1 MSAKEAQT
9 YDAIVVGSGMTG
21 GWAAKELTESGLKTL
36 VLERGRLVEHI
47 KDYPTANKD
56 PWELD
61 YGNELSVKDKEEYYV
76 QKNVFNFKQ
85 DTKHFFVK
93 DVDHPYN
100 QVKPFNWIRGYQTG
114 GKSLMWSRHCFRWS
128 DLDFEANAKE
138 GIGIDWP
145 IRYRDIAPWYD
156 RIEEF
161 IGVSGENAGLPQLPD
176 QKLLPPLEMNCIEE
190 HVKKQIAARYDDRKM
205 IVARVAIL
213 TRPHNGRGRC
223 QSRNMCARGC
233 PYGAYFSSNS
243 STLPAAAKTGN
254 MTLRPFSIVHSLI
267 YDADKNRVT
276 GVRVIDAETRE
287 THEYFSKIVFLNSG
301 TLNTTL
307 ILMNSTSRHFPNG
320 FANSSGVL
328 GNYLMDHQEAG
339 GAIGFYQGFEDK
351 YYHGRKPNGMYI
363 PRFRNVKEKRSD
375 YVRGFAYECYSGRG
389 GWQGGYYR
397 MGMGEDFKNDITR
410 PGPWQ
415 MLLIG
420 YGECLPNV
428 KNKVTLNTDKKDQ
441 WGLPTLNVDM
451 QYGENELTMRKDM
464 QASAEEILRT
474 SGMKNVGPLSLHP
487 TPGGCIHEMGTARM
501 GNDPKTSVL
510 NRFNQCHDVPNLFV
524 TDGSCMVSTACQN
537 PSLTYMA
544 LTARACDFA
553 VKEMKKGKL

>member
-1 MSAKEAQT
+1 MSSKESRT

-21 GWAAKELTESGLKTL
+21 GWAAKELTEEGLKTL

-61 YGNELSVKDKEEYYV
+61 YGNDLSLKDREEYFI
-76 QKNVFNFKQ
+76 QKTVFNFKQ
-85 DTKHFFVK
+85 DTKHFFAR
-93 DVDHPYN
+93 DIDHPYT
-100 QVKPFNWIRGYQTG
+100 QVKPFNWVKGYQTG

-138 GIGIDWP
+138 GTAIDWP
-145 IRYRDIAPWYD
+145 IRYRDISPWYD
-156 RIEEF
+156 HIEEF

-176 QKLLPPLEMNCIEE
+176 QKLLPPLEMNCLE
-190 HVKKQIAARYDDRKM
+190 KYAKQRIAARYDDRRM

-213 TRPHNGRGRC
+213 TRPHNGRGQCR
-223 QSRNMCARGC
+223 SRNMCARGC

-243 STLPAAAKTGN
+243 STLPAAAKTGK

-267 YDADKNRVT
+267 YDPDKNRVT
-276 GVRVIDAETRE
+276 GVRVIDAETHE
-287 THEYFSKIVFLNSG
+287 TSEFFSKIVFLNSG
-301 TLNTTL
+301 TLNSTL
-307 ILMNSTSRHFPNG
+307 ILMNSSSRHFPNG

-328 GNYLMDHQEAG
+328 GHYLMDHQEAG
-339 GAIGFYQGFEDK
+339 GAIGFYDGFQDK

-363 PRFRNVKEKRSD
+363 PRFRNVKQTRSD

-389 GWQGGYYR
+389 NWQQGYYK
-397 MGMGEDFKNDITR
+397 MGMGADFKNGLSK

-415 MLLIG
+415 MLLVG
-420 YGECLPNV
+420 YGECLPNQ
-428 KNKVTLNTDKKDQ
+428 KNRVTLNTDKKDK
-441 WGLPTLNVDM
+441 WGLPTLNLDM
-451 QYGENELTMRKDM
+451 QYRENELTMRKDM
-464 QASAEEILRT
+464 QASAEEMLAAV
-474 SGMKNVGPLSLHP
+474 GMTGISPLPLNP

-510 NRFNQCHDVPNLFV
+510 NGFNQCHDVPNLFI

-544 LTARACDFA
+544 LTARACDYA
-553 VKEMKKGKL
+553 VNELKRGSL